1 MLGAWYVLF
10 TKNSANLYSTLIIK
24 FAVRTYVMLHYSS
37 VTTSSRLVGIL
48 SANST
53 KEPKIR
59 NSKSSSENCSE
70 ESID

>member
-1 MLGAWYVLF
+1 MLFA
-10 TKNSANLYSTLIIK
+10 KNSANFYSTLTIK
-24 FAVRTYVMLHYSS
+24 FVVRTYVMLHYSS